1 MKAKLSEA
9 GERERALWDADCS
22 LLLANSTFTD
32 KSKWGASSPA
42 NGAGCDS
49 PATVP
54 TFVNEARGGGTLY
67 PLGRLE
73 PAPSFACQ
81 EGSGS

>member
-9 GERERALWDADCS
+9 GEMERALRDQARS
-22 LLLANSTFTD
+22 ILLANSTFTD

-54 TFVNEARGGGTLY
+54 TFVSEARGGGTL
-67 PLGRLE
+67 PPFARLE